1 MKTLTKTKFQ
11 LPGSVRVKKSAPL
24 RPWMLRKE
32 LLVLYFALKDK
43 RTPIV
48 PKFITLVAVL
58 YLLSPIDIIPD
69 FIPVVGYLDD
79 MVIVPLL
86 LSLAIKLLPVSVREE
101 SMLKASRQHKKFMW
115 ITILIVLLIAAMIAA
130 TVWLIWYHH

>member
-1 MKTLTKTKFQ
+1 
-11 LPGSVRVKKSAPL
+11 
-24 RPWMLRKE
+24 MLRKE
-32 LLVLYFALKDK
+32 LLVLYFALKDR